1 VAQKWLK
8 KGGKKTFLICMFL
21 VAKMVRSSIKTIDFS
36 CSLFVSGCSRNLT
49 QEKKKEKEK
58 RKRKIDKGF

>member
-1 VAQKWLK
+1 
-8 KGGKKTFLICMFL
+8 
-21 VAKMVRSSIKTIDFS
+21 
-36 CSLFVSGCSRNLT
+36 LFVSGCSRNLT